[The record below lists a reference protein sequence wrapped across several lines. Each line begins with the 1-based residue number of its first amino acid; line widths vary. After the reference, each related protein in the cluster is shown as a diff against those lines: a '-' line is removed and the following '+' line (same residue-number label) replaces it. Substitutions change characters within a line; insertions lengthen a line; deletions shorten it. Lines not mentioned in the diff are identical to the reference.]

1 MSQRV
6 GGAIFWGGP
15 DERVAVEGIRGSGE
29 EELAGAA
36 GRGGARGTACDRR
49 THLELHLAGPASE
62 GRAAVGAQQQAA
74 NTLQS
79 KLNASDAR
87 AHAASEALAQRL
99 GTTQAQLDAR
109 TQSILAK
116 QQADAA
122 RLANSQEAAEQR
134 INTEVSAVKT
144 DVGSVKTDLGST
156 KTDVGSVKADLADTK
171 SQLQRTVGD
180 AGVMSGL
187 IARNS

>member
-1 MSQRV
+1 MSELPSREYV
-6 GGAIFWGGP
+6 EVEKKNSPVLLGAVALAVLLAIGGLIWSFTLQSRLQKA
-15 DERVAVEGIRGSGE
+15 EQQ
-29 EELAGAA
+29 LA
-36 GRGGARGTACDRR
+36 
-49 THLELHLAGPASE
+49 
-62 GRAAVGAQQQAA
+62 AQQQAA

-134 INTEVSAVKT
+134 INTEVSAVNIFFFF
-144 DVGSVKTDLGST
+144 L
-156 KTDVGSVKADLADTK
+156 
-171 SQLQRTVGD
+171 
-180 AGVMSGL
+180 
-187 IARNS
+187 